1 MTLSLLCVCGVAA
14 AHALQVASSERS
26 ALLSLVQQVASPTA
40 LFQTSKADARRV
52 SELCEALERTATI
65 DRPGFPRDLM
75 LVDGLWRCI
84 FTSAGVSVVPTP
96 VLKLVGASPLG
107 GLMPTRVEQ
116 RVDVMGRRVV
126 NCVDLSPWPSGPL
139 GNVLARAPGPLGSTL
154 SALRDATISLELD
167 HVFTVAGDGSDGGR
181 KQAAASATIELRLE
195 EVRRSLSAMGDE
207 NQASSPIASLIPRE
221 SSYAVPRFIPSEGN
235 FETTFVDQT
244 LRISR
249 GGWPGNELR
258 VFERVDGA
266 APPSVAEAT
275 QADLEQ
281 GQGQGQEQEQEQE
294 ECVIKGEGMDEE
306 LSFKEEMWCE
316 DTNDFVPSD

>member
-1 MTLSLLCVCGVAA
+1 MNLLCLVLCACGLARIA
-14 AHALQVASSERS
+14 ALQATTVPERK

-40 LFQTSKADARRV
+40 LFQTSKADCRRV
-52 SELCEALERTATI
+52 SEVCEALERAAAL

-96 VLKLVGASPLG
+96 VLRLVGATPLG
-107 GLMPTRVEQ
+107 GVAPTRVEQ
-116 RVDVMGRRVV
+116 RIDVMGRRVV
-126 NCVDLSPWPSGPL
+126 NCVDLTPWPSGPL

-167 HVFTVAGDGSDGGR
+167 HAFTVAGDGSDGGR
-181 KQAAASATIELRLE
+181 KQAAASATIEIRLE
-195 EVRRSLSAMGDE
+195 EVRRSLTAMEDGL
-207 NQASSPIASLIPRE
+207 ASLIPRE
-221 SSYAVPRFIPSEGN
+221 SSYTIPGFIPSEGN

-258 VFERVDGA
+258 VFERVIDPTQPTA
-266 APPSVAEAT
+266 AAT
-275 QADLEQ
+275 AQAVPQPGGEP
-281 GQGQGQEQEQEQE
+281 EPCVVME
-294 ECVIKGEGMDEE
+294 EGE
-306 LSFKEEMWCE
+306 LNFKEEMWCE
-316 DTNDFVPSD
+316 DDNDYEDAVSTGAPD